1 MIKKI
6 DHLGIAVNDVKQA
19 AEDFAR
25 AFGIELG
32 GEEEVPS
39 QKVKVG
45 FLQVGEV
52 RLELL
57 QPLEPESPVGK
68 FLSSRGE
75 GFHHIAF
82 EVDDIESDLL
92 KAESAGLTLLDKTPR
107 PGAHGTKVAFIHPR
121 SAHGLLVELVQK

>member
-6 DHLGIAVNDVKQA
+6 DHLGIAVNDMKQA

-25 AFGIELG
+25 AFGIVLG

-57 QPLEPESPVGK
+57 QPLEADSPVGK

-82 EVDDIESDLL
+82 EVDDIESDLR
-92 KAESAGLTLLDKTPR
+92 KAESAGLTLVDKTPR
-107 PGAHGTKVAFIHPR
+107 SGAHGTKVAFIHPK
-121 SAHGLLVELVQK
+121 STHGLLVELVQK